1 MFVLDTNTLIYF
13 FKGMGN
19 VSTRLLQT
27 PPREIGVPSI
37 VVYEL
42 EVGIAK
48 SISPEKRAR
57 QLAEFLGVVDV
68 LPFGADAAQIAAGIR
83 VTLEKQGEPVGP
95 YDMLIA
101 ATALANKATLVTHNT
116 KEFSRIENLT
126 IEDWY

>member
-1 MFVLDTNTLIYF
+1 MFVLDTSTLIYF

-27 PPREIGVPSI
+27 PPREISVPSI

-48 SISPEKRAR
+48 STSPEKRTK

-68 LPFGADAAQIAAGIR
+68 LPFGADAAKYAAEIR
-83 VTLEKQGEPVGP
+83 VSLEKQGEPVSP
-95 YDMLIA
+95 YDVLIA

-116 KEFSRIENLT
+116 KEFSRIETLT